1 MYNSE
6 QKQTFLNT
14 ITNDNSYRSFQR
26 VFKAVQ
32 DMEEKETMVTE
43 LYQQGVSTDRILD
56 IYVKK
61 YWKQLDSA
69 DVPFEAFRMN
79 SGWEVK
85 AILKTLKE
93 VPAS

>member
-1 MYNSE
+1 MFE
-6 QKQTFLNT
+6 T
-14 ITNDNSYRSFQR
+14 I
-26 VFKAVQ
+26 VQ

>member
-1 MYNSE
+1 MFPHYGIIPKRLADSVFE
-6 QKQTFLNT
+6 T
-14 ITNDNSYRSFQR
+14 I
-26 VFKAVQ
+26 VQ

>member
-32 DMEEKETMVTE
+32 DMEEKFGKRRQSDRNRVSDMP
-43 LYQQGVSTDRILD
+43 STDTFSDERGDRKWNNL
-56 IYVKK
+56 KK
-61 YWKQLDSA
+61 RKL
-69 DVPFEAFRMN
+69 
-79 SGWEVK
+79 
-85 AILKTLKE
+85 L
-93 VPAS
+93 